1 CRSFLSPCFQGVA
14 SRSASLQKPAAFPL
28 AMTGVLDIVAV
39 VRTQCKSPDTFWNSV
54 YKRRLLP
61 PVRHPAKKA

>member
-1 CRSFLSPCFQGVA
+1 
-14 SRSASLQKPAAFPL
+14 
-28 AMTGVLDIVAV
+28 MTGVLDIVAV